1 MTKAELKSYIDIRDE
16 RDRLKEQVEELES
29 VLFGAKSPTLD
40 GMPRG
45 DSGHKL
51 HVIDRMGDIY
61 DKRCNYYR
69 AKVEEL
75 DSKLVEIEEAIAPLY
90 PTERTLVRL
99 HYFRGLTWEDC
110 ADKMGFCVRQI
121 HRIHGRLIAKLQET
135 ETEKNATELYR
146 QR

>member
-1 MTKAELKSYIDIRDE
+1 MTKEDLRAYLDLCKE
-16 RDRLKEQVEELES
+16 RAKIVEQIEELES

-61 DKRCNYYR
+61 DKRCKFYK
-69 AKVEEL
+69 AKVAEI
-75 DSKLVEIEEAIAPLY
+75 DRKLEEIEEAIKPLE

-99 HYFRGLTWEDC
+99 HYFQGMTWEDC
-110 ADKMGFCVRQI
+110 ADKMGYSWRHV
-121 HRIHGRLIAKLQET
+121 HRIHGRLLAKLQE
-135 ETEKNATELYR
+135 EAEV
-146 QR
+146 